1 MGRRLFPESCRIA
14 LRCPVPWRDTHKA
27 GGRAVV
33 GNSHRRDK
41 EICGAAGKGGLQL
54 VQKQKLVVLTLRD
67 AAIPRLPAEF
77 EGSVLRFLSSLSGFS
92 PVEILGKTLGL
103 PHPFVSW

>member
-1 MGRRLFPESCRIA
+1 M
-14 LRCPVPWRDTHKA
+14 PWRDTHKA
-27 GGRAVV
+27 GGRLVV

-41 EICGAAGKGGLQL
+41 EIRGAVGEGGLQL
-54 VQKQKLVVLTLRD
+54 VQKQKLLVLSVRD

-77 EGSVLRFLSSLSGFS
+77 EGRVLEFLSSLSGFS
-92 PVEILGKTLGL
+92 PVEILGKTLGP